1 LRSGRDVLRVLLGW
15 HPTGHPSA
23 ASTYAA
29 HREAVEVEVEVGGH
43 GSSGRGTLT
52 CGHHPDV
59 GTVGVMTRPAAWR
72 AANLWRAAAGV
83 LLLLAVLRVVV
94 LLVRSG
100 GSHHVR
106 RTVAEAGAW
115 APVLFVLL
123 QGVVTITPLPR
134 TVFTVAAG
142 VLFGAWA
149 GVLLTILATLL
160 AALAAYWLVGSVGGG
175 FVERHSHR
183 PGVAWVRGRLDH
195 NGLLAVLSLRLIPA
209 VPFSVM
215 NYAAGLAKVR
225 VLPYAVGTAL
235 GVLPGTVAIVVLGD
249 AATGGS
255 INPASFAVSVV
266 GGLLGLAGAAV
277 ASRRG
282 PAARPEL
289 EPAAAAPGSGPGTAS

>member
-1 LRSGRDVLRVLLGW
+1 
-15 HPTGHPSA
+15 
-23 ASTYAA
+23 
-29 HREAVEVEVEVGGH
+29 
-43 GSSGRGTLT
+43 
-52 CGHHPDV
+52 
-59 GTVGVMTRPAAWR
+59 MTRPGTWR
-72 AANLWRAAAGV
+72 AATWWRAVAGV
-83 LLLLAVLRVVV
+83 LVLLALLVVVV

-100 GSHHVR
+100 GIHHVR

-142 VLFGAWA
+142 VLFGAVF
-149 GVLLTILATLL
+149 GVVLTVLATLL
-160 AALAAYWLVGSVGGG
+160 AALAAYWLVGFVGGA
-175 FVERHSHR
+175 FVDRHSHR

-195 NGLLAVLSLRLIPA
+195 NGLLAVVSLRLIPA
-209 VPFSVM
+209 VPFAVM

-225 VLPYAVGTAL
+225 VLPYAVGTVL

-249 AATGGS
+249 AATGDS
-255 INPASFAVSVV
+255 INPASFAVSIA
-266 GGLLGLAGAAV
+266 GGLLGLAGAAI

-289 EPAAAAPGSGPGTAS
+289 APSAAAPETGPETAA